1 MMPWPIVA
9 LEEVLVPISRPET
22 LVPTTEYRLLGA
34 HWYAEGLYIK
44 DIKTGSEIQ
53 AKQLYKVQAGDF
65 VYNRLF
71 AWKGSFA
78 LASEDVDGCYVS
90 NEFPC
95 FRIKEDRLDGRYL
108 HYYLSRESA
117 WNEALGLSSGGTPT
131 SRNRLKEDRLLA
143 MAMMLPP
150 LDEQRRILTRIEG
163 LWNRI
168 TNLEAEATG
177 IVGKPEMVL
186 AAEEMRVWP
195 NDALANARTLN
206 DVTVYLARGRQ
217 SEQGQSEHY
226 LIKTQHVQD
235 RKYIPSRM
243 TLAPHVASK
252 VAPGALVQP
261 SDILIA
267 CSAAGCLGRAAFFQ
281 DAGVVASTDTHVAIA
296 RANRDVVLPEYL
308 YAYLRG
314 AQGQFQLRS
323 REKGDWQRE
332 KVGFRLTELNVAD
345 MRRVPVPIPGL
356 QEQRKIVNFLERFT
370 LKIDA
375 LRDHQTTRG
384 AEIAALRPSV
394 LNSAFSGRL

>member
-1 MMPWPIVA
+1 MVR
-9 LEEVLVPISRPET
+9 LGEVLVPISRPES
-22 LVPTTEYRLLGA
+22 LLPTTEYRLLGA

-44 DIKTGSEIQ
+44 DIKPGSEIQ
-53 AKQLYKVQAGDF
+53 AKQLFTVQTGDF

-78 LASEDVDGCYVS
+78 LAGEDVDGCYVS

-95 FRIKEDRLDGRYL
+95 FRIREERLDGNFL
-108 HYYLSRESA
+108 HFYFSRESA

-131 SRNRLKEDRLLA
+131 SRNRLKEERLLA
-143 MAMMLPP
+143 MSFPLPP
-150 LDEQRRILTRIEG
+150 LEEQRRIVARIAD
-163 LWNRI
+163 LWRWVLM
-168 TNLEAEATG
+168 LEVEATSITG
-177 IVGKPEMVL
+177 RPEQLL
-186 AAEEMRVWP
+186 AGEEMRVWP

-206 DVTVYLARGRQ
+206 EVTVYLSRGRQ
-217 SEQGQSEHY
+217 SEQGKSEHY

-235 RKYIPSRM
+235 RKYVPSRM

-252 VAPGALVQP
+252 VGPDALVQP
-261 SDILIA
+261 GDILIA
-267 CSAAGCLGRAAFFQ
+267 CSAAGCLGRTAFFQ
-281 DAGVVASTDTHVAIA
+281 DARIVASTDTHVAIA

-356 QEQRKIVNFLERFT
+356 QEQRKIVDFLERFT

-375 LRDHQTTRG
+375 LRNHQAKRA

-394 LNSAFSGRL
+394 LTSAFSGQL